1 MGNSLVT
8 EEEEVIQDFKQKR
21 VPTIKKNLEIKL
33 HEDDVDYFY
42 FAGQAVPNEIF
53 EEICGHFSLKELTV
67 MSRVSKM
74 WYVVSW
80 KFLYCLSISSEFSS
94 QLQTITNE
102 KLVSMIKK
110 CDRLRILHIRSCKSL
125 NDINIIHQY
134 QPHLLELDLSNCH
147 TRHLDGLDKV
157 LNVCTELRYLNLSS
171 CMLKGTDFEEFN
183 CTKLKKL
190 IMKNLDISTINT
202 KNVMSTIASISKDLE
217 VLDLRN
223 PQRFKTLNFLKDLKK
238 LKYLDISK
246 MTIDSDEEIYLSPTL
261 EHLNMDHFYSKNLE
275 KWKTD
280 ILKLDKLKSLDISH
294 TSLCIPFKI
303 DPKKEFKLYSTAF
316 PLLEDFK
323 IQGCDFFQES
333 DIDGI
338 ELWFKNLKRVDYSL
352 KYRPHKAKI
361 FE

>member
-21 VPTIKKNLEIKL
+21 VPTIKENLEIKL

-102 KLVSMIKK
+102 KLVSMI
-110 CDRLRILHIRSCKSL
+110 
-125 NDINIIHQY
+125 
-134 QPHLLELDLSNCH
+134 
-147 TRHLDGLDKV
+147 
-157 LNVCTELRYLNLSS
+157 
-171 CMLKGTDFEEFN
+171 N

-190 IMKNLDISTINT
+190 IMKNLDISTIDT

-261 EHLNMDHFYSKNLE
+261 EHLNMDHFDSKNLE

-303 DPKKEFKLYSTAF
+303 DPQKEFKLYSTAF

-323 IQGCDFFQES
+323 IQGCNFLQES
-333 DIDGI
+333 GIDGI

-361 FE
+361 FQ